1 MPEETGPAPRWFTT
15 AIAAPSSDHYTE
27 TGGCRLHYVRWASP
41 RPGARAPLVMIHGG
55 GAHAFWWGF
64 LAPLLAGDRDVFA
77 LDLSGHGDSG
87 RRDRYPREVWADDVR
102 AVIDDAKLEGRPF
115 LVGHSMGGFVAMVAA
130 SRYGDRL
137 SGAILVDSP
146 LRSQRDEAPAV
157 NAPSAASA
165 GWSFQRMT
173 PYADFETA
181 RSRFRLL
188 PPQPTPHPF
197 LVDYVAEKSVREDS
211 DGFTWKFDPRVFER
225 ASSSSLR
232 EYFVSTRCRL
242 AIVRGADSVVL
253 PRETAESMAA
263 LLPGRVPLIE
273 IPDAHHHVMFDQP
286 LALLVAIRSLLA
298 AWEIS

>member
-1 MPEETGPAPRWFTT
+1 
-15 AIAAPSSDHYTE
+15 
-27 TGGCRLHYVRWASP
+27 
-41 RPGARAPLVMIHGG
+41 
-55 GAHAFWWGF
+55 
-64 LAPLLAGDRDVFA
+64 
-77 LDLSGHGDSG
+77 
-87 RRDRYPREVWADDVR
+87 
-102 AVIDDAKLEGRPF
+102 
-115 LVGHSMGGFVAMVAA
+115 
-130 SRYGDRL
+130 
-137 SGAILVDSP
+137 
-146 LRSQRDEAPAV
+146 
-157 NAPSAASA
+157 
-165 GWSFQRMT
+165 
-173 PYADFETA
+173 
-181 RSRFRLL
+181 
-188 PPQPTPHPF
+188 